1 MRLWLVRHGETAW
14 SRERRHT
21 GRTDLPLSHAGEDE
35 ARRLGVRLA
44 RERFDRVFSS
54 PLGRALETARLAGFG
69 ARVVVRDE
77 LVEFDYGEYEGLTTP
92 QIRTWNPG
100 WDLFRDGCPGG
111 ETVAEVAERVR
122 PFLAAVTDADEEV
135 LIFGHGHTL
144 RIMTAVYLELPPQ
157 AARHFFLLTASV
169 SVLGTEHD
177 WPALLGWNEWA
188 SG

>member
-1 MRLWLVRHGETAW
+1 MQLWLVRHGETEW

-21 GRTDLPLSHAGEDE
+21 GRTDVPLSPAGEEE

-54 PLGRALETARLAGFG
+54 PLGRALDTARLAGFG
-69 ARVVVRDE
+69 ARVVARGE
-77 LVEFDYGEYEGLTTP
+77 LVEFDYGQYEGLTTP
-92 QIRTWNPG
+92 QIRARNPG

-111 ETVAEVAERVR
+111 ETVAAVAERVR
-122 PFLAAVTDADEEV
+122 PFLAAVTDADEQV
-135 LIFGHGHTL
+135 LVFGHGHAL
-144 RIMTAVYLELPPQ
+144 RIMSAVYLDLPPE
-157 AARHFFLLTASV
+157 AARHLFLLNASV

-177 WPALLGWNEWA
+177 WPALLRWNEWA